1 MIKLIKIFF
10 KLLVFGLSLTIF
22 SCLMGCSSP
31 KEADGKALLINIL
44 LNGTQTSEYPNVVSV
59 IELQRV
65 DPTSFQGRCIDT
77 FLGITA
83 YQFYVNNSSF
93 LMGKNDTESRRT
105 ASTSKKC
112 IDLGFRDPGGYVVSS
127 TGGVSLTTY
136 ECSPKNTVCSVS
148 TLNTQLGPS
157 NPNPK
162 GNFGS
167 YEF

>member
-1 MIKLIKIFF
+1 MTKDLKKFCNP
-10 KLLVFGLSLTIF
+10 LVLGFSLTIF
-22 SCLMGCSSP
+22 SILMGCSSP

-44 LNGTQTSEYPNVVSV
+44 LNGTQTSEYANVVSV

-83 YQFYVNNSSF
+83 YQFYVNNSYF
-93 LMGKNDTESRRT
+93 LSGKKDTESKRT

-127 TGGVSLTTY
+127 TGGISFTTY

-148 TLNTQLGPS
+148 SLNAQLGSS
-157 NPNPK
+157 NSNPK
-162 GNFGS
+162 GAFGS